1 MDNNRLSELINQIL
15 KEKGLDINR
24 LASLTNIPK
33 RYLTALKDGDLK
45 NLPPAPYVRGYILR
59 VCRALNTKP
68 DDLIEAYRELSLKK
82 SGKNDSMPTNRFDDK
97 LNHSRPILIWL
108 IATLLVAGILFLRFT
123 PDFRGIPE
131 ISVNLPDFPIRVSDP
146 MFIIEGRVTPGDAI
160 FVNTEQTLTDNY
172 GNFTK
177 QVMLDAGLNSFE
189 IKARRF
195 LGRETKI
202 IKQIFYEERQQET
215 AER

>member
-1 MDNNRLSELINQIL
+1 MDNNQLSELINQIL

-33 RYLTALKDGDLK
+33 RYLTALKDGDFK

-59 VCRALNTKP
+59 ICRALNIKP

-82 SGKNDSMPTNRFDDK
+82 SGRNDSMPTNRFDDNQ
-97 LNHSRPILIWL
+97 NHSHSILIWL
-108 IATLLVAGILFLRFT
+108 IAALLIAGIFFLRFT
-123 PDFRGIPE
+123 PDFRGVPE
-131 ISVNLPDFPIRVSDP
+131 ISVNLPDFLIRVNDP
-146 MFIIEGRVTPGDAI
+146 LFIIEGRVTPGDAI
-160 FVNTEQTLTDNY
+160 FINTEPTLTDND

-177 QVMLDAGLNSFE
+177 EVMLEVGSNAFE
-189 IKARRF
+189 IKAVRF

-202 IKQIFYEERQQET
+202 IRQIFYEERQQEVQ
-215 AER
+215 ER